1 MYLPFPPTVNHY
13 YVKTKR
19 GVFISKK
26 GREFR
31 EKVADEINQQLPG
44 TTIGEENKLSVDV
57 VLFPMDKRKRDVD
70 NYNKALLDAI
80 TQAGLWFDDSQ
91 VDQLHI
97 YRGEVVKGGYCIVR
111 IKEAEPIKKLS
122 VIE

>member
-26 GREFR
+26 GRDFR
-31 EKVADEINQQLPG
+31 VLVADAIHEQLPG
-44 TTIGEENKLSVDV
+44 IEIEESQKLSVV
-57 VLFPMDKRKRDVD
+57 VSLFPMDKRKRDVD

-80 TQAGLWFDDSQ
+80 TQAGFWADDSQ

-97 YRGEVVKGGYCIVR
+97 YRGEVVKGGYCTVTIT
-111 IKEAEPIKKLS
+111 EAEDIKKAPQ
-122 VIE
+122 